1 MSGNRKQCQ
10 IGLRPSRESPAT
22 YSHRETACLTSVSES
37 AKRIEL
43 PSLRHLGRRKEDT
56 LVKDPAGCRHLF
68 RQHKADPSHEKP
80 KNRGRLEWIGYL
92 PRAMANKLPLISSGI
107 RAKLETARVA
117 RLATLD
123 AERRPHAPIC
133 FAFDGS
139 VFYSAIDRKPKRV
152 APSRLARLKNIKE
165 TPQVALLV
173 DQYDEDWTRL
183 WYVLVRGEAE
193 LVSASAEHKRAIQRL
208 RAKYP
213 QYDADMIADDAPVLR
228 ITPVRIT
235 AWGKI

>member
-1 MSGNRKQCQ
+1 
-10 IGLRPSRESPAT
+10 
-22 YSHRETACLTSVSES
+22 
-37 AKRIEL
+37 
-43 PSLRHLGRRKEDT
+43 
-56 LVKDPAGCRHLF
+56 
-68 RQHKADPSHEKP
+68 
-80 KNRGRLEWIGYL
+80 
-92 PRAMANKLPLISSGI
+92 MANKPPLISPRI
-107 RAKLETARVA
+107 RAKLKTARVA

-123 AERRPHAPIC
+123 TERGPHAVPIC
-133 FAFDGS
+133 FACDGA

-152 APSRLARLKNIKE
+152 PPKRLARLKNIQA

-213 QYDADMIADDAPVLR
+213 QYDADMLPADAPVLR

-235 AWGKI
+235 VWGKV

>member
-1 MSGNRKQCQ
+1 M
-10 IGLRPSRESPAT
+10 P
-22 YSHRETACLTSVSES
+22 
-37 AKRIEL
+37 
-43 PSLRHLGRRKEDT
+43 KE
-56 LVKDPAGCRHLF
+56 
-68 RQHKADPSHEKP
+68 
-80 KNRGRLEWIGYL
+80 
-92 PRAMANKLPLISSGI
+92 LPLISDAI

-123 AERRPHAPIC
+123 AERRPHAVPIC
-133 FAFDGS
+133 FVCDGS

-152 APSRLARLKNIKE
+152 AASGLARLKNIQE
-165 TPQVALLV
+165 TPQVALIV

-193 LVSASAEHKRAIQRL
+193 LVSASGEHKRAIQRL

-213 QYDADMIADDAPVLR
+213 QYDSDMLADDAPVLR

>member
-1 MSGNRKQCQ
+1 
-10 IGLRPSRESPAT
+10 
-22 YSHRETACLTSVSES
+22 
-37 AKRIEL
+37 
-43 PSLRHLGRRKEDT
+43 
-56 LVKDPAGCRHLF
+56 
-68 RQHKADPSHEKP
+68 
-80 KNRGRLEWIGYL
+80 
-92 PRAMANKLPLISSGI
+92 MANKLPLISPGI

-123 AERRPHAPIC
+123 AERRPHVVPIC
-133 FAFDGS
+133 FACDGS
-139 VFYSAIDRKPKRV
+139 VLYSAIDRKPKRV
-152 APSRLARLKNIKE
+152 GPSRLARLKNIKE

-193 LVSASAEHKRAIQRL
+193 LVSAGAEHTRAIQCL

-213 QYDADMIADDAPVLR
+213 QYDVDMLAENAPVLR
-228 ITPVRIT
+228 LTAVRIT

>member
-1 MSGNRKQCQ
+1 MASK
-10 IGLRPSRESPAT
+10 PSPISP
-22 YSHRETACLTSVSES
+22 E
-37 AKRIEL
+37 
-43 PSLRHLGRRKEDT
+43 
-56 LVKDPAGCRHLF
+56 
-68 RQHKADPSHEKP
+68 
-80 KNRGRLEWIGYL
+80 
-92 PRAMANKLPLISSGI
+92 I
-107 RAKLETARVA
+107 RAKLETARIA

-123 AERRPHAPIC
+123 AERGPHAVPIC

-152 APSRLARLKNIKE
+152 APGRLARLKNIRE

-193 LVSASAEHKRAIQRL
+193 LVSASAERQRAIERL

-213 QYDADMIADDAPVLR
+213 QYDADLLADDAPVLR

>member
-1 MSGNRKQCQ
+1 M
-10 IGLRPSRESPAT
+10 
-22 YSHRETACLTSVSES
+22 
-37 AKRIEL
+37 AKKR
-43 PSLRHLGRRKEDT
+43 
-56 LVKDPAGCRHLF
+56 
-68 RQHKADPSHEKP
+68 
-80 KNRGRLEWIGYL
+80 
-92 PRAMANKLPLISSGI
+92 PLISPGI
-107 RAKLETARVA
+107 RAKLETAPVA

-123 AERRPHAPIC
+123 AERRPHLVPIC
-133 FAFDGS
+133 FACDRS

-152 APSRLARLKNIKE
+152 ASSRLARLKNIKQ

-193 LVSASAEHKRAIQRL
+193 LVSVSGERERAIERL

-213 QYDADMIADDAPVLR
+213 QYDADMLPDDAPVLR